1 MNSLFYAFKVTVSQ
15 KILGPEKISI
25 ISRKQKEDQKSTGN
39 AKIHESIFRKLWQCL
54 ISELSK
60 WVNIYQICHHLN
72 SVAFSV

>member
-39 AKIHESIFRKLWQCL
+39 AKIHESIF
-54 ISELSK
+54 
-60 WVNIYQICHHLN
+60 
-72 SVAFSV
+72 